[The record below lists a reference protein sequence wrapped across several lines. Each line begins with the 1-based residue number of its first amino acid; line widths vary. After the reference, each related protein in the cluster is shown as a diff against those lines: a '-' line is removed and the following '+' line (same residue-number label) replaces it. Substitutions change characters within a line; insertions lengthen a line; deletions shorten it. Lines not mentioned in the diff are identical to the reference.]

1 MSGAALS
8 GRRSI
13 TLYEVR
19 RGGKCIQGEQ
29 EEEGGGD
36 FSSLES
42 IFPFSNPILFKM
54 GGLLIPVGRSSI
66 KRSLKEI

>member
-1 MSGAALS
+1 MSAAALS

-29 EEEGGGD
+29 EEGGVLFMSGID
-36 FSSLES
+36 
-42 IFPFSNPILFKM
+42 IPFFKSD
-54 GGLLIPVGRSSI
+54 PV
-66 KRSLKEI
+66 